1 MPENNPSHDYKTELA
16 IVYMEKTCDISKM
29 SIEEYVTKFNEIL
42 AEIKQVYSKNKSKWL
57 I

>member
-1 MPENNPSHDYKTELA
+1 MPENKQSHDYKTELA